1 MKNRI
6 IALFASALLFAS
18 CEEFEPVVTFKY
30 DDPQNYEQTDGD
42 NVVAAGEIVPNTTIA
57 QLAAKYTNGKP
68 FEVTENIIIAGRVTT
83 TDKPGNFYKSLFIQD
98 ETGAIELKIGKNSL
112 HNDYKEGQMV
122 YVICGP
128 GKQSKGLC
136 VGSYGFKTGNYGGNG
151 MVQIGCSDPT
161 GEYETSYIMLDYI
174 IKDHIFRG
182 PADDIKKVEPI
193 VVAESQL
200 PSSTATLATCPYIGK
215 LVTLKGLT
223 YSKAMFALLYIN
235 GNESNKNSKNRV
247 FLSDQ
252 MWGVDTWAMSKVNF
266 LGHLRAGEWD
276 AANVGNA
283 NDYNYGTVGA
293 AKLDYVKETD
303 PGFYENLMT
312 MKDESYGLSVYKT
325 VYGKA
330 FDPATAPAEMVSEG
344 KIKPEAVAE
353 KWVRYCLVK
362 NANGYSVSQ
371 YFKMGSTEIQLRTSG
386 FSKFADQKIP
396 QEVINGTKTI
406 DVTGILSLYQG
417 KIQFVVNSIDD
428 IKVN

>member
-6 IALFASALLFAS
+6 TAIFASALLFAS
-18 CEEFEPVVTFKY
+18 CEEFEPVVTFRY
-30 DDPQNYEQTDGD
+30 DNPQNYEQTDGD
-42 NVVAAGEIVPNTTIA
+42 NVVAVGEIVPNTTIA
-57 QLAAKYTNGKP
+57 ALAATYKNGKP
-68 FEVTENIIIAGRVTT
+68 AEIKDNIIIAGRVTT
-83 TDKPGNFYKSLFIQD
+83 TDKPGNFYKSLYIQD

-122 YVICGP
+122 YVKCGP
-128 GKQSKGLC
+128 GESSKGLFL
-136 VGSYGFKTGNYGGNG
+136 GSYGFKSGSYGGNG
-151 MVQIGCSDPT
+151 MAQLGCEDPT

-174 IKDHIFRG
+174 LKDHIFRG
-182 PADDIKKVEPI
+182 PADDIKKVEPEVI
-193 VVAESQL
+193 SESQL

-215 LVTLKGLT
+215 LVTLKGLK
-223 YSKAMFALLYIN
+223 YDKQAFALLYIN

-247 FLSDQ
+247 FLSDK
-252 MWGVDTWAMSKVNF
+252 MWGIDSWAMSKVNF
-266 LGHLRAGEWD
+266 LSHLRSGEWD
-276 AANVGNA
+276 DADVGNA

-303 PGFYENLMT
+303 PGFYENLVT
-312 MKDESYGLSVYKT
+312 LKDESYAHSVYKT
-325 VYGKA
+325 VYGKD

-344 KIKPEAVAE
+344 RIKPEALAQ

-371 YFKMGSTEIQLRTSG
+371 YFKMGSHEIQLRTSG
-386 FSKFADQKIP
+386 FSKFSDSKIP
-396 QEVINGTKTI
+396 QEVIDGTKTI

-417 KIQFVVNSIDD
+417 NVQFVVNSIDD